1 MPAKVVAQP
10 DYDVSALLG
19 LLEAATGDDLTGG
32 GPETTLSRFIDA
44 NRAPGWYRD
53 VLGHFSYTVV
63 YAGDALPSVPHA
75 SVTVVEITNGIVAVI
90 TATLDGWLAYYDAT
104 KNDEVGAAFEAVG
117 VGDLFYKRELTC
129 LA

>member
-1 MPAKVVAQP
+1 M
-10 DYDVSALLG
+10 
-19 LLEAATGDDLTGG
+19 
-32 GPETTLSRFIDA
+32 
-44 NRAPGWYRD
+44 
-53 VLGHFSYTVV
+53 
-63 YAGDALPSVPHA
+63 PHA
-75 SVTVVEITNGIVAVI
+75 SVTLVETPPALVAVI